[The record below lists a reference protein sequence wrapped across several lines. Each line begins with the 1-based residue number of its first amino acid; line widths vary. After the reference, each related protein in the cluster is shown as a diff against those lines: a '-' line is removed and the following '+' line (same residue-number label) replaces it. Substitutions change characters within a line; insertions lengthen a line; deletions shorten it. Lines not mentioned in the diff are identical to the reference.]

1 MENKNVEEFRLAC
14 KEYFS
19 SLSVSALRAY
29 GVFLCLR
36 KPSTLNKTE
45 LIAELIAVLCGEIT
59 PQRVLR
65 GAPLKNKYLDP
76 SIVESVESLK
86 KHFLEGEEEEPV
98 LQQQGEEP
106 SLPPQPQPIPPA
118 IVKIELN
125 MESLSQEQKELLGA
139 LLKAL

>member
-1 MENKNVEEFRLAC
+1 MRNKNVEEFRLAC

-86 KHFLEGEEEEPV
+86 KHFLEEEEPV

-106 SLPPQPQPIPPA
+106 VLPPQPQPIPPA

>member
-1 MENKNVEEFRLAC
+1 MENKNVEGFRLAC

-86 KHFLEGEEEEPV
+86 KHFWEGEESVLPPQEKEPA
-98 LQQQGEEP
+98 
-106 SLPPQPQPIPPA
+106 LPPQPQPIPPA

>member
-1 MENKNVEEFRLAC
+1 MRNKNVEEFRLAC

-98 LQQQGEEP
+98 L
-106 SLPPQPQPIPPA
+106 PPQPQPIPPA